1 MSHIPQPEGSSNS
14 ETSFDGSLIRGESG
28 KIEQIETTTPST
40 AEVGRAAGEDGQLPS
55 YFYQHWR
62 KVATIPWTTNDPI
75 GKILWSTDVTPLG
88 FDPTL
93 AWQMRL
99 WHAWGGDMEIMVRL
113 VGTGFHAGQV
123 ACVSLPPRIY
133 PNSVTNPLKYSI
145 YPFEILDPKKLD
157 PIMMTLRDRRNTKY
171 HYLRHDGND
180 TTDADVGGHFAIY
193 VDSPLNTSST
203 GLNRVNISIWA
214 KCAQNFAPAFY
225 RDPLVEIP
233 KESPIAPDTLTDL
246 LNSLGSVYNNLSAA
260 QNNANQLARMENM
273 KVLTNYYANSVKLN
287 GSLIQIK
294 SGEQWH
300 NDSSWFSAKIVITG
314 DASVKYYWVQSVDG
328 HIISAL
334 SDMSVV
340 VSNGLT
346 TYWCTHKERKWKT
359 IEKLPSLLVDITPT
373 PVAEVEKCTAY
384 YRSGTQTTFNETIN
398 NLKVDRQDETFVLF
412 AGSFSSYAIQTQIL
426 AQAFRAKIFANILE
440 DNMCFLYTIKTR
452 RSGLPLFQ
460 VKLHSGGYFTAL
472 NTGSLALDNLS
483 DLIWEPSGLIASDA
497 PMITN
502 QQMAQNDEIR
512 QSLYALKKH
521 VKANSPTAKDQ

>member
-246 LNSLGSVYNNLSAA
+246 LNSLGSVSNNMSAS
-260 QNNANQLARMENM
+260 QNNANQLARMQSL
-273 KVLTNYYANSVKLN
+273 KILTNYYANSVRLDGN
-287 GSLIQIK
+287 LITIMQ
-294 SGEQWH
+294 GEKWH
-300 NDSSWFSAKIVITG
+300 NDSAWFQGAIFLTAGVDKL
-314 DASVKYYWVQSVDG
+314 YWVQSTDG
-328 HIISAL
+328 HIISGL
-334 SDMSVV
+334 SNISAVV
-340 VSNGLT
+340 PNGKT
-346 TYWCTHKERKWKT
+346 TYYCELKDRIWKERGGF
-359 IEKLPSLLVDITPT
+359 PSLQVVPT
-373 PVAEVEKCTAY
+373 PAPAADVAKCTVY
-384 YRSGTQTTFNETIN
+384 FTSGTQTTIETSIN

-412 AGSFSSYAIQTQIL
+412 AGNYSSYAIQTQIL
-426 AQAFRAKIFANILE
+426 AQAFRAKLFANILD
-440 DNMCFLYTIKTR
+440 DNMCFLYTIKTK

-460 VKLHSGGYFTAL
+460 VKLHPGGYFTAL
-472 NTGSLALDNLS
+472 DTGKLALDNIR
-483 DLIWEPSGLIASDA
+483 DLVWEPSGLIASDA
-497 PMITN
+497 PMVVN